1 MAQHRTATVH
11 GATTALTQTVLVRQ
25 HTLTADEPLDVG
37 GQDQGPDPYELL
49 LSALGAC
56 TSMTV
61 GLYATRKGW
70 PLEAVSVTLHH
81 EKIAG
86 ADGKPKDHLRRE
98 VTLTGPLDDEQ
109 RRRLLDIANRC
120 PVHQTLT
127 RAPVE
132 VETTLVAPPD
142 PASAQ

>member
-1 MAQHRTATVH
+1 MAKPRTATVH
-11 GATTALTQTVLVRQ
+11 GASSSLTQTIHVRQ

-61 GLYATRKGW
+61 SLYATRKGW
-70 PLEAVSVTLHH
+70 PLQAVTVTLHH
-81 EKIAG
+81 DKITG
-86 ADGKPKDHLRRE
+86 DDGKPKDHIRRE
-98 VTLTGPLDDEQ
+98 VTLTGPLDEEQ
-109 RRRLLDIANRC
+109 RGRLLDIANRC

-127 RAPVE
+127 RAPID
-132 VETTLVAPPD
+132 VETALTALPD
-142 PASAQ
+142 PQ

>member
-1 MAQHRTATVH
+1 MAKPRTATVH
-11 GATTALTQTVLVRQ
+11 GASSSLTQAIHVRQ

-61 GLYATRKGW
+61 SLYATRKGW
-70 PLEAVSVTLHH
+70 PLQAVTVTLHH
-81 EKIAG
+81 DKVTG
-86 ADGKPKDHLRRE
+86 DDGKLKDHIRRE
-98 VTLTGPLDDEQ
+98 VTLTGPLDEEQ
-109 RRRLLDIANRC
+109 RGRLLDIANRC

-127 RAPVE
+127 RAPID
-132 VETTLVAPPD
+132 VETTLTALPD
-142 PASAQ
+142 PQ

>member
-1 MAQHRTATVH
+1 MAKPRTATVH
-11 GATTALTQTVLVRQ
+11 GASTALTQSIHVRQ

-61 GLYATRKGW
+61 SLYATRKGW
-70 PLEAVSVTLHH
+70 PLQAVTVNLRH
-81 EKIAG
+81 EKVTG
-86 ADGKPKDHLRRE
+86 DDGKLKDHIHRE
-98 VTLTGPLDDEQ
+98 VTLTGPLDEEQ
-109 RRRLLDIANRC
+109 RGRLLDIANRC

-127 RAPVE
+127 RGPIE
-132 VETTLVAPPD
+132 VETALTALPD
-142 PASAQ
+142 PQ

>member
-1 MAQHRTATVH
+1 MAKPRAANVH
-11 GATTALTQTVLVRQ
+11 GASTALTQAVTVRQ
-25 HTLTADEPLDVG
+25 HHLTADEPLDVG

-61 GLYATRKGW
+61 SLYATRKGW
-70 PLEAVSVTLHH
+70 PLESVTVNLQH
-81 EKIAG
+81 EKTTG
-86 ADGKPKDHLRRE
+86 ADGRPKDHIRRE
-98 VTLTGPLDDEQ
+98 VTLSGPLDDEQ
-109 RRRLLDIANRC
+109 RDRLLDIANRC

-132 VETTLVAPPD
+132 VETTLADNPPPAP
-142 PASAQ
+142 AQ